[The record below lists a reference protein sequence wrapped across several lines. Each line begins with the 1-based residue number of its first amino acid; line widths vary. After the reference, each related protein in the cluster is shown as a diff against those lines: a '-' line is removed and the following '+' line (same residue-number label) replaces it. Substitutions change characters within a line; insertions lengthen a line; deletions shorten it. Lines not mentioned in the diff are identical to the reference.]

1 MSYSGVVY
9 HCFHII
15 GDVRTNEQPG
25 LVSMHTLF
33 LREHNRIWEE
43 LRKINPHWTAEEL
56 FQTAR
61 KIVIGIMQNIVYTEW
76 LPVVMGKDGITQY
89 GLKTDRHVCLSFH
102 FVLFCLLLTVNVLKF
117 QTIHS
122 ILLGLNLAFYVVV
135 S

>member
-1 MSYSGVVY
+1 MYN
-9 HCFHII
+9 CFCII

-102 FVLFCLLLTVNVLKF
+102 FVCFVLFAAYGKCPKISNSSFYTSWPKF
-117 QTIHS
+117 
-122 ILLGLNLAFYVVV
+122 GFYAVV